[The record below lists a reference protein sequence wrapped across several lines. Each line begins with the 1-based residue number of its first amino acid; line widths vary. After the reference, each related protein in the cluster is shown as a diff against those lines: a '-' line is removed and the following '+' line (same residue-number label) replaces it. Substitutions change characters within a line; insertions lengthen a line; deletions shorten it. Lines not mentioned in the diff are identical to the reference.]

1 MRPAN
6 SSAQLLPVAP
16 QRRTKPAA
24 PSLPPVVPVKFV
36 KMAALNTATNLA
48 TATDQRIK
56 AEVQGRVESWKALQ
70 AYLEEADSVIDP
82 QVEAIR
88 WPTEVKGA
96 HWGTEKGMGTFV
108 KRITE
113 QIKEEAEIDRCL
125 VVCGSSNAIVPTS
138 AGQVRSKDHCADV
151 VLLFPGASTPGKV
164 RSWERVDTVWDALA
178 LATDSTL
185 IDERNVDDVLVFGE
199 VKANPDKKVEVRD
212 QAYRRFYRATSTKP
226 IRKWVFA
233 FTLCGSKLRVYIHTP
248 SGIVRSES
256 IDCASES
263 GLASLKRLIVRF
275 LRHDLDTLG
284 AIAYAA
290 LFPCEFNMGRLPPQ
304 GFPPVPPISR
314 PPSIKLL
321 CRQLVHPAMFGARP
335 SVYRIELDET
345 MSDLCRAT
353 QPTFVSDR
361 QPTPLPQHTMRIA
374 NPDRDEI
381 QRTQRLDGLVRLS
394 RSTRP
399 DDVRSIAI
407 RKIAF
412 VDIDNFWTVPPPIG
426 RSGDT
431 NFVPR
436 TLQCD
441 VFEDLYRTVLEIEST
456 SAMVDFNIGIVE
468 GLRFLCEHGLLPR
481 QFSDG
486 SLMINRAGQGVLVD
500 LDGMVDLGS
509 ASAASELAESAGV
522 LAFLAKGGYPD
533 EGGRQSIVP
542 HAVWHLIEALTNIN
556 QFVVCK
562 RPGGPSSSMDMS
574 VEACELWT
582 KWNQEMSQI
591 AIYSKSSHYPN
602 LADATFELMYL
613 PFWADLPS
621 LFEIMSRYCCLRG
634 PAGRTTSV
642 RLREQ
647 DLGMRRQWGPG
658 GNCSLD
664 RLSAEL
670 KRFKAR
676 L

>member
-1 MRPAN
+1 
-6 SSAQLLPVAP
+6 
-16 QRRTKPAA
+16 
-24 PSLPPVVPVKFV
+24 
-36 KMAALNTATNLA
+36 
-48 TATDQRIK
+48 
-56 AEVQGRVESWKALQ
+56 
-70 AYLEEADSVIDP
+70 
-82 QVEAIR
+82 
-88 WPTEVKGA
+88 
-96 HWGTEKGMGTFV
+96 
-108 KRITE
+108 
-113 QIKEEAEIDRCL
+113 
-125 VVCGSSNAIVPTS
+125 CGSSNAIVPTS
-138 AGQVRSKDHCADV
+138 AEQVRSKDHCADV

-164 RSWERVDTVWDALA
+164 RSWERVDKVWDALA
-178 LATDSTL
+178 LTTGSTL

-199 VKANPDKKVEVRD
+199 VKSNPEKKAEARD

-248 SGIVRSES
+248 SGMVRSEP

-290 LFPCEFNMGRLPPQ
+290 LFPCELNMGRLPPQ

-345 MSDLCRAT
+345 TSDLSRAT
-353 QPTFVSDR
+353 PPTFVSDL

-374 NPDRDEI
+374 FPDREEI
-381 QRTQRLDGLVRLS
+381 QRAQRLDGLVRVT

-399 DDVRSIAI
+399 DDVSSIAV

-412 VDIDNFWTVPPPIG
+412 IDIDNFWTVPPPIG
-426 RSGDT
+426 RSGHT

-468 GLRFLCEHGLLPR
+468 GLRFLSKHNLLPR
-481 QFSDG
+481 HLSDG
-486 SLMINRAGQGVLVD
+486 NIMLDRAGKGVFVD

-509 ASAASELAESAGV
+509 ASASSELAESAGV
-522 LAFLAKGGYPD
+522 LAFLAKAGHPD
-533 EGGRQSIVP
+533 EGGRWAIAP
-542 HAVWHLIEALTNIN
+542 HSMWQLIEGLANVN
-556 QFVVCK
+556 QFTVCQ
-562 RPGGPSSSMDMS
+562 RPGGPGASMRMS
-574 VEACELWT
+574 PKACLLWT
-582 KWNQEMSQI
+582 KFNHGTSQI
-591 AIYSKSSHYPN
+591 AIRSKSLHYAN
-602 LADATFELMYL
+602 FANATFELMYP
-613 PFWADLPS
+613 PFWADLPR

-634 PAGRTTSV
+634 PPGRISSV

-670 KRFKAR
+670 KRLRAR